1 MTAPLSS
8 QSWAAAAARRDEN
21 ITKKQQKIFPPLHTT
36 GRVLG
41 EDVGPPGAGRLA
53 AAVPGQLRG
62 AGLHLRGG
70 GVLPTP
76 FRLLSVLQA
85 DMMAMFDCLMML
97 DTIFR
102 DSNYYSLFPV

>member
-1 MTAPLSS
+1 M
-8 QSWAAAAARRDEN
+8 
-21 ITKKQQKIFPPLHTT
+21 
-36 GRVLG
+36 LG

-76 FRLLSVLQA
+76 FRLLAVLQA
-85 DMMAMFDCLMML
+85 DMMAMFD
-97 DTIFR
+97 
-102 DSNYYSLFPV
+102 V

>member
-1 MTAPLSS
+1 M
-8 QSWAAAAARRDEN
+8 
-21 ITKKQQKIFPPLHTT
+21 
-36 GRVLG
+36 LG

-76 FRLLSVLQA
+76 FRLLAVLQA
-85 DMMAMFDCLMML
+85 DMMAMFDCFTMFDHVWHNTSSRRLL
-97 DTIFR
+97 
-102 DSNYYSLFPV
+102 